1 MESTTALAP
10 DQAIGRLSA
19 LAQSSRLNVF
29 RLLVRSGPE
38 GLRASEISD
47 RLAVPAN
54 TMSTHLRILT
64 ESGLLAVRQ
73 VSRERIYAVRFD
85 AMQDLIAFLLEDCC
99 QGRPEICEPL
109 AGILA
114 QPACCP

>member
-1 MESTTALAP
+1 MDENASIAAL
-10 DQAIGRLSA
+10 LA
-19 LAQSSRLNVF
+19 LAQPTRLRVF
-29 RLLVRSGPE
+29 KNLVRQGAE
-38 GLRASEISD
+38 GLPAGEI
-47 RLAVPAN
+47 AAQACVPHN